1 MMNKLIKIFC
11 NSCLVFLTSIS
22 FVFAEENISNTSWS
36 ISHDDGHEYVFRF
49 NPDGTCPYFQKN
61 SPTGNTG
68 KIYDNCKWVRKNK
81 VLVFEINNYHAVHI
95 GRIEGRSMTGYFVSN
110 HEVANKSTFI
120 GRRID
125 N

>member
-1 MMNKLIKIFC
+1 MNKLIKIFC
-11 NSCLVFLTSIS
+11 NSCLVFLTGIS
-22 FVFAEENISNTSWS
+22 FVFAEENISNTSWY
-36 ISHDDGHEYVFRF
+36 ISDDDGHEYVFQF
-49 NPDGTCPYFQKN
+49 NPDGTCPYFKKK

-81 VLVFEINNYHAVHI
+81 VLVFETNNYYAVRI
-95 GRIEGRSMTGYFVSN
+95 GRIEGRSMTGYVVSN